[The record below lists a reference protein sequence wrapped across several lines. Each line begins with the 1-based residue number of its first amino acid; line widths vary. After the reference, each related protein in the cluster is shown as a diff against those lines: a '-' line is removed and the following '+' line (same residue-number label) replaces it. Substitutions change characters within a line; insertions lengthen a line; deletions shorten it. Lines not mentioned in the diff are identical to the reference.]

1 MEGDLGFGS
10 DWNFSWHLKVGFS
23 KAAAEIWMKNKLF
36 GGSDNAEWARA
47 GLVEGEGSW
56 NEMIFNKLPTN
67 ESGILPEM
75 EF

>member
-47 GLVEGEGSW
+47 GLVE
-56 NEMIFNKLPTN
+56 MIFNKLPTN